1 MISNVFD
8 FLIVVELVELFYN
21 VGKVIAKRLRSQK
34 IAMNAL
40 GFSKIL
46 LILKLGPR
54 LFSLHRIDWSVF
66 IYGDIN
72 IVYRFSSRSW

>member
-21 VGKVIAKRLRSQK
+21 VGKIIAKRLRSQK

-46 LILKLGPR
+46 LILKLGP
-54 LFSLHRIDWSVF
+54 
-66 IYGDIN
+66 
-72 IVYRFSSRSW
+72 